1 MQGAQFTASSKT
13 AECKTLS
20 NPMYV
25 HSIPNNNDNQDIVSM
40 GTNAALLARRVVEN
54 AYQVTAILFMAL
66 AQAVDYL
73 KLQPQMA
80 PRTRTVYEAIRG
92 VFSAFMDD
100 QPKYREIEAM
110 VEFLKTT
117 DNTNFLAQ

>member
-1 MQGAQFTASSKT
+1 M
-13 AECKTLS
+13 
-20 NPMYV
+20 
-25 HSIPNNNDNQDIVSM
+25 
-40 GTNAALLARRVVEN
+40 
-54 AYQVTAILFMAL
+54 
-66 AQAVDYL
+66 DYL

-80 PRTRTVYEAIRG
+80 PRTRAVYEAIRG
-92 VFSAFMDD
+92 IVPAFTDD

>member
-1 MQGAQFTASSKT
+1 
-13 AECKTLS
+13 
-20 NPMYV
+20 MYV

-80 PRTRTVYEAIRG
+80 PRTRTVYEAIRD
-92 VFSAFMDD
+92 VFPAFTDD

-117 DNTNFLAQ
+117 DSEQLKTNN

>member
-1 MQGAQFTASSKT
+1 
-13 AECKTLS
+13 
-20 NPMYV
+20 
-25 HSIPNNNDNQDIVSM
+25 M

-92 VFSAFMDD
+92 VFPAFTDD

-117 DNTNFLAQ
+117 DSEQLKTNN